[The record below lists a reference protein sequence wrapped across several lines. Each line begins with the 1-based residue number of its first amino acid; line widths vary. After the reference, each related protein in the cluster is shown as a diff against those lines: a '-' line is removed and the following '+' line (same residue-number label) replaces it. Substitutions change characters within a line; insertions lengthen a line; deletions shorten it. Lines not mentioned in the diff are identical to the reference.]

1 MADGEH
7 HRLLDGKVHVYRRPN
22 SRFWQC
28 STYLGS
34 RNYRQ
39 STREENLSAAMD
51 FARDWYMDV
60 YTEHRVRSRG
70 GEIVAAE
77 EARLRRARLP
87 APRGRSH
94 TFKEAAESFLAE
106 YQVLTFGE
114 RNAVY
119 VEGKSRHV
127 RLRLEPFFGKAPLHR
142 MTAGRIQAYRV
153 GRMTPPE
160 GDAAKDWRPP
170 AKSTLHQELVTLR
183 QILKWANRQGW
194 IHALPDMSAPY
205 RQSGK
210 VSHRAWFSPEEYK
223 RLYEATRERARAP
236 KKERWRPQSEKL
248 HDYVL
253 FMANT
258 GLRPDEAS
266 RLQFRDVSIVTAPGN
281 GERILQI
288 EVRGKRGVG
297 YCKSMPGAVLPF
309 ERLSKRGAPAQTDLI
324 FGKVQ
329 RQLFNAVLAELD
341 LKHDREGSVRTAYS
355 LRHTYICLRLME
367 GADIYQI
374 AKNCRTSVEM
384 IEKFYASHIAGTIDA
399 AAVNVR
405 KAAGR
410 PTGAAK
416 RPARTSAVKAPA
428 PQAAGRR
435 PPGRR
440 SASPAPEASPP

>member
-1 MADGEH
+1 MAEREH
-7 HRLLDGKVHVYRRPN
+7 HTLMDGKVHVYRREN
-22 SRFWQC
+22 SRYWQC
-28 STYLGS
+28 STYLGGQNH
-34 RNYRQ
+34 RR
-39 STREENLSAAMD
+39 STGHENLVVALE
-51 FARDWYMDV
+51 FARDWYMDR

-70 GEIVAAE
+70 GEIVGAE
-77 EARLRRARLP
+77 EARLRGARLP

-94 TFKEAAESFLAE
+94 TFKEAAEGFLAE
-106 YQVLTFGE
+106 YRVLTFGE
-114 RNAVY
+114 RNDRY
-119 VEGKSRHV
+119 VEGKARHV
-127 RLRLEPFFGKAPLHR
+127 RTRLTPFFGNAPLYR

-153 GRMTPPE
+153 GRMTAPE
-160 GDAAKDWRPP
+160 GEGAKDWRPP
-170 AKSTLHQELVTLR
+170 AKSTLHQEFVTLR

-205 RQSGK
+205 RQSNK
-210 VSHRAWFSPEEYK
+210 VSHRAWFSPDEYK

-236 KKERWRPQSEKL
+236 KKERWRAQCEKL

-266 RLQFRDVSIVTAPGN
+266 RLQFRDVSIITGRGS

-309 ERLSKRGAPAQTDLI
+309 ERLAKRGAPAAGDLI

-329 RQLFNAVLAELD
+329 RQLFNAVLEELG
-341 LKHDREGSVRTAYS
+341 LKHDREGNVRTAYS

-384 IEKFYASHIAGTIDA
+384 IEKFYASHIASTIDA

-405 KAAGR
+405 KPAAR
-410 PTGAAK
+410 QARAAK
-416 RPARTSAVKAPA
+416 APPRASARPKARTSRAEAPA
-428 PQAAGRR
+428 SRAPET
-435 PPGRR
+435 
-440 SASPAPEASPP
+440 PAP

>member
-1 MADGEH
+1 MSEAEH
-7 HRLLDGKVHVYRRPN
+7 HTLLDGKVHVYRRPN

-34 RNYRQ
+34 RNHRQ
-39 STREENLSAAMD
+39 STREENLAAALD

-87 APRGRSH
+87 APRGRNH
-94 TFKEAAESFLAE
+94 TFKEAAEGFLAE

-119 VEGKSRHV
+119 VEGKARHV

-153 GRMTPPE
+153 SRMTPPE

-236 KKERWRPQSEKL
+236 KKPRWRPQCEKL

-266 RLQFRDVSIVTAPGN
+266 RLQFRDVRIVTDPGS

-309 ERLSKRGAPAQTDLI
+309 ERLSKRGSPAATDLI
-324 FGKVQ
+324 FGRVQ
-329 RQLFNAVLAELD
+329 RQLFNTVLAELD
-341 LKHDREGSVRTAYS
+341 LKHDREGQVRTAYS

-405 KAAGR
+405 KAA
-410 PTGAAK
+410 A
-416 RPARTSAVKAPA
+416 RPAAAPKPSRSKPTA
-428 PQAAGRR
+428 RQTAERR
-435 PPGRR
+435 PPARPP
-440 SASPAPEASPP
+440 ASPEPEAFPS

>member
-1 MADGEH
+1 MADEEQH
-7 HRLLDGKVHVYRRPN
+7 TLLDGKVHVYRRAN
-22 SRFWQC
+22 SRYWQC

-34 RNYRQ
+34 RNHRQ
-39 STREENLSAAMD
+39 STREENLAAAMD
-51 FARDWYMDV
+51 FARDCGPDAPCRRPC
-60 YTEHRVRSRG
+60 TSRG

-77 EARLRRARLP
+77 EARLRQARLP

-94 TFKEAAESFLAE
+94 TFKEAAEGFLAE

-119 VEGKSRHV
+119 VEGKARHV
-127 RLRLEPFFGKAPLHR
+127 RLRLEPFFGRAPLHR

-153 GRMTPPE
+153 SRMTPPD
-160 GDAAKDWRPP
+160 GDAAKAWRPP

-210 VSHRAWFSPEEYK
+210 ISHRAWFSPEEYK
-223 RLYEATRERARAP
+223 RLYEATRERARTP
-236 KKERWRPQSEKL
+236 RKERWRAQSEKL

-266 RLQFRDVSIVTAPGN
+266 RLQFRDVSVISDTGS

-297 YCKSMPGAVLPF
+297 FCKSMPGAVLPF
-309 ERLSKRGAPAQTDLI
+309 ERLAKRGAPAQADLI

-341 LKHDREGSVRTAYS
+341 LKHDREGNVRTAYS

-367 GADIYQI
+367 GGDIYQI

-405 KAAGR
+405 KAA
-410 PTGAAK
+410 A
-416 RPARTSAVKAPA
+416 RPAAGPRRPGPAPSAKAPA
-428 PQAAGRR
+428 PKAAARR
-435 PPGRR
+435 PPARR
-440 SASPAPEASPP
+440 SASPASEASPP

>member
-1 MADGEH
+1 MTEVEH
-7 HRLLDGKVHVYRRPN
+7 HTLLDGKVHVYRRAN

-34 RNYRQ
+34 CNHRQ
-39 STREENLSAAMD
+39 STREENLAAAMD
-51 FARDWYMDV
+51 FARDWYLDV

-94 TFKEAAESFLAE
+94 TFKEAAEGFLAE

-119 VEGKSRHV
+119 VEGKARHV
-127 RLRLEPFFGKAPLHR
+127 RLRLEPFFGRAPLHR

-153 GRMTPPE
+153 SRMTPPE
-160 GDAAKDWRPP
+160 GDAGKDWRPP

-210 VSHRAWFSPEEYK
+210 VSHRAWFSPDEYK

-236 KKERWRPQSEKL
+236 KKERWRTQSEKL

-266 RLQFRDVSIVTAPGN
+266 RLQFRDVSIVTDPGS

-309 ERLSKRGAPAQTDLI
+309 ERLSKRGAPAATDLI

-341 LKHDREGSVRTAYS
+341 LKHDREGNVRTAYS

-405 KAAGR
+405 KAAPR
-410 PTGAAK
+410 PASGAK
-416 RPARTSAVKAPA
+416 RLARAASSKTQAPKATA
-428 PQAAGRR
+428 PR
-435 PPGRR
+435 PRGRR

>member
-1 MADGEH
+1 MADGEP
-7 HRLLDGKVHVYRRPN
+7 LTLMDGKLHVYRREN
-22 SRFWQC
+22 SRYWQC
-28 STYLGS
+28 STYLDG
-34 RNYRQ
+34 RNLRQ
-39 STREENLSAAMD
+39 STRQENLALAAE
-51 FARDWYMDV
+51 FARDWYMDR

-87 APRGRSH
+87 GPKGRSH
-94 TFKEAAESFLAE
+94 TFKEAAEGFLAE

-119 VEGKSRHV
+119 VEGKGRHV
-127 RLRLEPFFGKAPLHR
+127 RLRLEPFFGRTPLHR

-153 GRMTPPE
+153 SRMTPPE
-160 GDAAKDWRPP
+160 DGDVKDWRPP
-170 AKSTLHQELVTLR
+170 ARSTLHQELVTLR

-236 KKERWRPQSEKL
+236 KAERWRAQCEKL

-266 RLQFRDVSIVTAPGN
+266 RLQFRDVSTVTEPAT

-309 ERLSKRGAPAQTDLI
+309 ERLATRGAPAQSDLI

-329 RQLFNAVLAELD
+329 RELFNTVLGELG
-341 LKHDREGSVRTAYS
+341 LKHDREGNVRTAYS

-384 IEKFYASHIAGTIDA
+384 IEKFYAAHIASTIDA

-405 KAAGR
+405 KAQTR
-410 PTGAAK
+410 PSRAWQ
-416 RPARTSAVKAPA
+416 PSATKAPA
-428 PQAAGRR
+428 APKTSA
-435 PPGRR
+435 RR
-440 SASPAPEASPP
+440 SRPRRSSSPASDASPG